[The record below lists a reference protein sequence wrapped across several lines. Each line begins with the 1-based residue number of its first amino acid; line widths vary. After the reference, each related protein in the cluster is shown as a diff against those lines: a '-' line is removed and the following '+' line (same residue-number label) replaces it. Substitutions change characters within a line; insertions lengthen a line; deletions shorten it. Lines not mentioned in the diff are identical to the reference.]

1 MVCNKEKTILA
12 LYQNDSRLM
21 AKCQVP
27 KVMTTVGHRRAWLK
41 NLKGSPGGFGQLQQT
56 LKISVIV
63 LEIQKAARVLTP
75 RKDLGKERHQSFT
88 SG

>member
-1 MVCNKEKTILA
+1 
-12 LYQNDSRLM
+12 
-21 AKCQVP
+21 
-27 KVMTTVGHRRAWLK
+27 MTTVGHRRAWLK

-75 RKDLGKERHQSFT
+75 RKDLGKGKAPVIHLWLT
-88 SG
+88 LKP